1 MALLRTSLTLSLLAL
16 GLASATPAF
25 AQSDGALA
33 DTLLQGESG
42 GAMAP
47 SQASGAAAVAGQ
59 ASGSS
64 APLAGS
70 AQEDTPTTPEGEEQP
85 GQDEP
90 TGDGDEQSTGDDV
103 VSPGEDVPSEGE
115 ESASPG
121 SLPTTGL
128 ELAALASIGL
138 GLLAAGAALRIRT
151 AS

>member
-16 GLASATPAF
+16 GLTSAMPAF
-25 AQSDGALA
+25 AQSGRTLG
-33 DTLLQGESG
+33 DTLRQGESG

-47 SQASGAAAVAGQ
+47 SQASVSAAVAGQ
-59 ASGSS
+59 ASVSP
-64 APLAGS
+64 APLDGS

-103 VSPGEDVPSEGE
+103 VSPGEDVPSDGE
-115 ESASPG
+115 ESASSG